1 MNTQTSPKTF
11 EFMPGISLRV
21 VEIGGEPWFV
31 AKDVCDALGLSDV
44 TMSLHRLDSDE
55 RAKLNLGQRGLGAVN
70 GVSESGLYSL
80 VLRSRKPEAH
90 AFRKWV
96 TSVVLPAIR
105 RDGAYIKGEEAMD
118 EDQLIAAAMAAMQ
131 RKIARLTPQAHGMDP
146 ELRATMTVKEF
157 RKQRGLV
164 LTHAQK
170 VYLGVMARNLSRAAG
185 QEQKQRQSN
194 LPAHLGGHVV
204 AVGEYP
210 VETLERAARAI
221 GIALD

>member
-1 MNTQTSPKTF
+1 MTSPKTF

-21 VEIGGEPWFV
+21 IELDGEPWFV

-96 TSVVLPAIR
+96 TSVILPAIR

-146 ELRATMTVKEF
+146 ELRATMTV
-157 RKQRGLV
+157 RCQRGSLGSELIRAR
-164 LTHAQK
+164 LTGRTLILSAALSQENGA
-170 VYLGVMARNLSRAAG
+170 YWARMEVSASP
-185 QEQKQRQSN
+185 SN
-194 LPAHLGGHVV
+194 LPAYSCEASISSKVFS
-204 AVGEYP
+204 
-210 VETLERAARAI
+210 
-221 GIALD
+221 